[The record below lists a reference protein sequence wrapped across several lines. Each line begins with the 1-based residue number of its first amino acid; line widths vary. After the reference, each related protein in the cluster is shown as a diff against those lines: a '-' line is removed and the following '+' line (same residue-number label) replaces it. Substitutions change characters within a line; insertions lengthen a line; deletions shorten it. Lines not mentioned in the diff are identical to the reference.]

1 MHETKKQI
9 TVVVFWQISSSWG
22 EIIVL
27 WKGDY
32 LPVSIFDVF
41 EAGYFIVWS
50 IISVS
55 KQKRLGDFR

>member
-1 MHETKKQI
+1 M
-9 TVVVFWQISSSWG
+9 
-22 EIIVL
+22 
-27 WKGDY
+27 KGDY

-50 IISVS
+50 ITSVS